1 MKIVYMGT
9 PDFAVPVLRAIV
21 EAGHEVGYVVT
32 QPDRARNRGKVTF
45 SPVKNAALEY
55 GIAVLQPEKI
65 NRDEEVKAL
74 LKEYQPDAF
83 VVTAFGQILSREVLD
98 IPRLGCFN
106 VHASLLPQLRGAAP
120 MQHAILQGLEK
131 TGVTIMR
138 MDEGLDTGDIAAF
151 AAVPV
156 GDKNF
161 EELHDTLAAMG
172 ADLIVEE
179 LYAIENGEEDFVP
192 QGEEGATYAPR
203 LSRKDGKIDFRKSA
217 EEIERQIRAFD
228 PWPGAYCM
236 RGDETIK
243 FWKAEVEDRNSG
255 KEPGTVLEASDGVI
269 RIACG
274 EGTLAVTELQVPGK
288 KRMLVSD
295 YLRGHRIEAETLLK

>member
-243 FWKAEVEDRNSG
+243 FGKAEVEDRNSG